1 MPEALQT
8 ERQVLSVSDLTR
20 NIRFILEE
28 NFTSLW
34 VEGEVSNFKRHTS
47 GHLYFSLKDDQ
58 SQVPCVMFRR
68 ENQALEF
75 EMKDGLK
82 LVCFGRVSVY
92 APRGSYQLYV
102 ERAEPKGLGALQL
115 KFQELKE
122 KLRKEGLFDEGRK
135 KPIPY
140 LPQRIGIVTSLDGA
154 ALRDILHVTGR
165 RFSGAHFL
173 IYPVQVQG
181 AGSAE
186 SIAGAIADFNEWKN
200 ADVLIV
206 GRGGGSLEDLWAFN
220 EEVLARAICHSAIP
234 VISAVGHEVDFTIAD
249 FVADLRAATP
259 SAAAEMVL
267 PVKEDLI
274 ALIENSKTRAL
285 QAILAMLKNWKLEL
299 KRFETS
305 RTLKNPLAIFEIQ
318 FQRLDELKKNL
329 LSGFQNILA
338 IQKEKTAA
346 LIGKLEALGPLETLK
361 RGFSVSLK
369 LPEEKI
375 LTSAGFLRKGDRVKT
390 RLSKGFFIS
399 EVKEVIVAGTTN
411 RREKP

>member
-1 MPEALQT
+1 M
-8 ERQVLSVSDLTR
+8 
-20 NIRFILEE
+20 
-28 NFTSLW
+28 
-34 VEGEVSNFKRHTS
+34 SNFKWHSS
-47 GHLYFSLKDDQ
+47 GHMYFSLKDEE

-68 ENQALEF
+68 ESQAVSF
-75 EMKDGLK
+75 EMKEGLK
-82 LVCFGRVSVY
+82 LVCFGRISVY
-92 APRGSYQLYV
+92 APRGAYQLYV
-102 ERAEPKGLGALQL
+102 DRLEPKGIGALQL

-122 KLRKEGLFDEGRK
+122 KLRKEGLFDPSRK

-140 LPQRIGIVTSLDGA
+140 LPKRIGIVTSIDGA
-154 ALRDILHVTGR
+154 ALRDILHVLHR
-165 RFSGAHFL
+165 RFSGAHLL
-173 IYPVQVQG
+173 IYPVPVQG
-181 AGSAE
+181 AGAAE
-186 SIAGAIADFNEWKN
+186 SIAAAIADLNEWKN

-220 EEVLARAICHSAIP
+220 EEVLARAIYHSVIP

-274 ALIENSKTRAL
+274 AAIENSKTRAL
-285 QAILAMLKNWKLEL
+285 QAILAVLKNCRQEFR
-299 KRFETS
+299 RFETS
-305 RTLKNPLAIFEIQ
+305 RALKNPLAIFEIQ

-338 IQKEKTAA
+338 LQKERILA
-346 LIGKLEALGPLETLK
+346 LIGKLEALGPIETLK

-369 LPEEKI
+369 LPGEKI
-375 LTSAGFLRKGDRVKT
+375 LTSAEFLRKGDRVKT

-399 EVKEVIVAGTTN
+399 EVKESHSG
-411 RREKP
+411 